1 MTDKRKLEIAM
12 ASLKYVMRRQGGVH
26 LTSQTKRE
34 LGNAAKETGI
44 PAEELLEFF
53 RPLVQEMVDE
63 VFKK

>member
-12 ASLKYVMRRQGGVH
+12 ASLKYVMRRQGVH